1 MDQVIRSHGSLD
13 QEKLRKVIESILSD
27 RYKAT
32 VTAAFASAHASS
44 DGDGAPRTDQSKG
57 SGGR

>member
-1 MDQVIRSHGSLD
+1 MNEKIRSHGSLD

-32 VTAAFASAHASS
+32 VTAAFVSTHASS
-44 DGDGAPRTDQSKG
+44 GGDGAPRTGQRKT
-57 SGGR
+57 

>member
-1 MDQVIRSHGSLD
+1 MKEKVRSHGSLD

-32 VTAAFASAHASS
+32 VTAAFASTHASS
-44 DGDGAPRTDQSKG
+44 SGEGAPATKQRKT
-57 SGGR
+57 

>member
-1 MDQVIRSHGSLD
+1 MDQVIRRHGSLD

-27 RYKAT
+27 RYRAT

-44 DGDGAPRTDQSKG
+44 DGDGAPRTGQRKT
-57 SGGR
+57 

>member
-1 MDQVIRSHGSLD
+1 MNEKIRSHGSLD

-32 VTAAFASAHASS
+32 VTAAFASTHASS
-44 DGDGAPRTDQSKG
+44 AGDCAPRTGQKKT
-57 SGGR
+57 